1 MKYKIITTYGI
12 AAYSQDDIITSIPD
26 ISKSKRKVKK
36 LIRKCNKLKLSTE
49 HLLYVV
55 EDFIS
60 I

>member
-12 AAYSQDDIITSIPD
+12 AVCSKNDIITAIPD
-26 ISKSKRKVKK
+26 ISTSKRKLKK
-36 LIRKCNKLKLSTE
+36 LIRKCNKLKLAPEQLSD
-49 HLLYVV
+49 VV